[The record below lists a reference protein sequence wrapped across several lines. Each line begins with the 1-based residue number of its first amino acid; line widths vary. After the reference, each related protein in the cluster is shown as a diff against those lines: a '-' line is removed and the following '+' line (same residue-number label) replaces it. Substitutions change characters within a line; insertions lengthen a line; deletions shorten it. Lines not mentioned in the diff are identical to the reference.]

1 MNIRKDDGRTV
12 LWGYGLL
19 LVVLLFAPLVR
30 GGNRPLALLALE
42 LASLGLLLAVVMKPV
57 FVQRV
62 SWAGGLFIG
71 GLVALPLMHLIPLPF
86 DVWSGL
92 PGRAPY
98 AEVLAVAGEVPDWLP
113 VSIVPYAT
121 EQSLLT
127 LLPPLA
133 VALLVLSLGSTEV
146 KRLVAVFLGVV
157 VFQAVLGLM
166 QYGSGGDSPLYLG
179 LEISGGSGVG
189 TYANRNHLAGLMEMA
204 LPIALA
210 LLAASIFGLDRAT
223 SRRHISRRAGL
234 FTKFSRWFGSE
245 VLMNRTFLLTAICLA
260 IVLGAVFSRSR
271 TGIGLL
277 IVGLVLTAIVLMR
290 NFGGGFARR
299 VVGAITAL
307 GFVLAMAVGLVPVFD
322 RFGVDPLTDA
332 RWPILDSTIKA
343 AGVFFPLGSGMGT
356 YPEVMRAFQPDEVG
370 KFVNHAHS
378 DFAEWWMEGGIIA
391 LGLMLLFAVLYAV
404 RWRALWAE
412 RNWHAMHMMQVG
424 AGVGIF
430 LILLHGLTDYNLRI
444 PANMI
449 YFAFLAAVFF
459 HPGEALEHH
468 GHKHGRHKHND
479 AEPEA
484 TAPPEVAPVATVAP
498 VTSQPAANLF
508 AEPAKTPEA
517 SVIAPTPR
525 ATVEETVV
533 APAPAAPTKRNPF
546 DENG

>member
-1 MNIRKDDGRTV
+1 MHLKHDHGHAAA
-12 LWGYGLL
+12 WGFGLL
-19 LVVLLFAPLVR
+19 LAVLLFAPLVR

-42 LASLGLLLAVVMKPV
+42 LASLGLLLAVAWRPAIIIE
-57 FVQRV
+57 RL
-62 SWAGGLFIG
+62 SWAGLLFVG
-71 GLVALPLMHLIPLPF
+71 GLVVLPLLHLVPLPF
-86 DVWSGL
+86 DLWASL
-92 PGRAPY
+92 PGRATY
-98 AEVLAVAGEVPDWLP
+98 AQALAAAGELP
-113 VSIVPYAT
+113 AWRPASIVPYAT

-133 VALLVLSLGSTEV
+133 LALLLLSLGTRDV

-166 QYGSGGDSPLYLG
+166 QYGSGADSPLFLG
-179 LEISGGSGVG
+179 LENAGTSGVG

-234 FTKFSRWFGSE
+234 ITKLSRLFGSE
-245 VLMNRTFLLTAICLA
+245 VLMNRTFLLTAVC
-260 IVLGAVFSRSR
+260 IVIILGSVFSRSR

-277 IVGLVLTAIVLMR
+277 IIGLVLTAIVLMR
-290 NFGGGFARR
+290 NFGGGFAKR

-322 RFGVDPLTDA
+322 RFGVDPLMDL
-332 RWPILDSTIKA
+332 RWPIVDSTIKA
-343 AGVFFPLGSGMGT
+343 AGAFFPLGSGMGT
-356 YPEVMRAFQPDEVG
+356 YPEVMRGFQPDEVG
-370 KFVNHAHS
+370 KFVNHAHN
-378 DFAEWWMEGGIIA
+378 DFAEWWMEGGIFA

-404 RWRALWAE
+404 RWPALWAE

-459 HPGEALEHH
+459 HPGEALES
-468 GHKHGRHKHND
+468 HGRGSHKPRQ
-479 AEPEA
+479 AESDSSVSPVVEPLA
-484 TAPPEVAPVATVAP
+484 NESASSHFVAPDE
-498 VTSQPAANLF
+498 QPD
-508 AEPAKTPEA
+508 A
-517 SVIAPTPR
+517 SVISRTARAGTTEQAPPK
-525 ATVEETVV
+525 
-533 APAPAAPTKRNPF
+533 KRNPF
-546 DENG
+546 DEVG